1 MVREVLTFACNAGG
15 MDFKTSFWPEQSIS
29 HDRVNAGLNGSRASG
44 SLRAFFCFSLFVEL
58 AGHNPGSFSPFSHE
72 SSLYL
77 PYILPTD
84 CKEQDIQE
92 EMSIR
97 PLGQPPIS
105 NTPRGSHLCSA
116 SEAPRAVDTSPQ
128 GSLLQLWIF
137 TCSLA
142 PDEMLSCRS
151 T

>member
-1 MVREVLTFACNAGG
+1 MVREVLTFACNARG
-15 MDFKTSFWPEQSIS
+15 MDFKTPFWSEQSIS
-29 HDRVNAGLNGSRASG
+29 HDSLNAGLNGKRASG
-44 SLRAFFCFSLFVEL
+44 SLRAFFCFSLLVEL
-58 AGHNPGSFSPFSHE
+58 VGHNPCSFSSFSHE

-84 CKEQDIQE
+84 CKEQDIHE

-116 SEAPRAVDTSPQ
+116 NEAPRAVDTSPQ

-142 PDEMLSCRS
+142 SDEMLSCRS

>member
-1 MVREVLTFACNAGG
+1 MVREVLTFARNAGG

-84 CKEQDIQE
+84 CKEQDIHE

-116 SEAPRAVDTSPQ
+116 NEAPRAEDTSPQ
-128 GSLLQLWIF
+128 GSILQLWIF
-137 TCSLA
+137 TWSLA
-142 PDEMLSCRS
+142 PDEMRSCRS